1 MDEIVAFLK
10 KKIDVLNPESMA
22 EDLAIAVSMYY
33 TATTYFAK
41 KEAVYSMNLARAM
54 SAVKDAPGSQKEK
67 ELGAKG
73 AVAEDKYRM
82 SVAKGILDALDA
94 KIESLRTLISK
105 AKEEMRLTK

>member
-10 KKIDVLNPESMA
+10 KRIDVLNPESMA
-22 EDLAIAVSMYY
+22 EDLSIAVAMYY

-41 KEAVYSMNLARAM
+41 KEAVYSMNLAM
-54 SAVKDAPGSQKEK
+54 SAVKDAPGNQKEK

-82 SVAKGILDALDA
+82 SVAKGILDALNA